1 MIDPKIAMAVP
12 PRVREFAEKSVDQAE
27 RAISLFVESASKSI
41 ATIPG
46 PMTDVAKQALAITEA
61 NLKASFGQARKLMQ
75 AKDIQEVMQLQSEF
89 LRGQFGAAT
98 EQFKQ
103 MTGATFSAAKDAES
117 KTSN

>member
-1 MIDPKIAMAVP
+1 
-12 PRVREFAEKSVDQAE
+12 
-27 RAISLFVESASKSI
+27 
-41 ATIPG
+41 
-46 PMTDVAKQALAITEA
+46 
-61 NLKASFGQARKLMQ
+61 MQ

-103 MTGATFSAAKDAES
+103 MTGAPFSAAKDAES

>member
-1 MIDPKIAMAVP
+1 
-12 PRVREFAEKSVDQAE
+12 
-27 RAISLFVESASKSI
+27 
-41 ATIPG
+41 
-46 PMTDVAKQALAITEA
+46 
-61 NLKASFGQARKLMQ
+61 MQ
-75 AKDIQEVMQLQSEF
+75 AKDLQEVMQLQSEF